1 MPSWLGLPYRGG
13 GAGSGVTGYF
23 VGVVLA
29 LPLLVRLSRVKSRL
43 DRETVVI

>member
-13 GAGSGVTGYF
+13 GGGSGVTRVPCGSF
-23 VGVVLA
+23 FA
-29 LPLLVRLSRVKSRL
+29 LPPLVRLSRVKSRL